1 MGLRGDS
8 VDVVDGSV
16 RIGIV
21 VRKVFVKMCDVM
33 HDSRAACSSG
43 QLTFDA
49 PQASLSCLW
58 LLLCTF
64 ALIQKASSLN

>member
-33 HDSRAACSSG
+33 HDSRAACSRGTSI
-43 QLTFDA
+43 L
-49 PQASLSCLW
+49 PPS
-58 LLLCTF
+58 
-64 ALIQKASSLN
+64 